1 MDRTQRT
8 FLTKPNNSPYEK
20 TDNSYF
26 CIFGARHDAGLVRE
40 PARDNRND
48 DASDYD
54 KYCDYAYA
62 TVVTVATDASD
73 QRRRLLSRERDGLKA
88 VTWAAVIRFTA
99 RQRRFAARVCS
110 VQ

>member
-1 MDRTQRT
+1 MNGLNAAQLSYET
-8 FLTKPNNSPYEK
+8 NNSHYET

-54 KYCDYAYA
+54 QCSVYVH
-62 TVVTVATDASD
+62 TTVATVATVATVHGWEH
-73 QRRRLLSRERDGLKA
+73 RRRPISRQRSGSKA
-88 VTWAAVIRFTA
+88 VTCAAVIRFTA
-99 RQRRFAARVCS
+99 C
-110 VQ
+110 

>member
-1 MDRTQRT
+1 MNKLNAAQLSYETD
-8 FLTKPNNSPYEK
+8 NSHYEK

-54 KYCDYAYA
+54 KYCAYAYA
-62 TVVTVATDASD
+62 TVATVHGSD
-73 QRRRLLSRERDGLKA
+73 HRRRPISRQRGGLK
-88 VTWAAVIRFTA
+88 TPQLFTK
-99 RQRRFAARVCS
+99 QTCPDLVGWDS
-110 VQ
+110 G